1 MIVAMTWTRAAQIAG
16 RGARLGLVAVV
27 LLGLWRGA
35 ATPVILAAFF
45 LAISLLVERIAPS
58 VLDACFGVVLLA
70 HASGVLLGGPADSG
84 VWGPAMHLAAPFL
97 VALILAVAAADGRL
111 LAPAASL
118 RVALGTGLL
127 GGLLVIVAWEILE
140 LALNRISGVHIHTER
155 GDTVTD
161 LALGT
166 LATGAGVALAAAILA
181 HRRHGPVAVTDGGGG
196 PAT

>member
-45 LAISLLVERIAPS
+45 LAISLLVERIAPP

-118 RVALGTGLL
+118 RVALGTASSAASSSSSPGRSSSSPST
-127 GGLLVIVAWEILE
+127 GSPESTSTPSE
-140 LALNRISGVHIHTER
+140 
-155 GDTVTD
+155 
-161 LALGT
+161 GT
-166 LATGAGVALAAAILA
+166 
-181 HRRHGPVAVTDGGGG
+181 R
-196 PAT
+196 